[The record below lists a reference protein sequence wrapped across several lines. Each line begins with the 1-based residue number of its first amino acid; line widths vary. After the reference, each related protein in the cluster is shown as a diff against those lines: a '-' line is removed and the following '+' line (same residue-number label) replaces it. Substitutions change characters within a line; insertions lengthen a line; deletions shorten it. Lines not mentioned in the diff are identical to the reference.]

1 MKLMESGLHSPG
13 SVAKWKD
20 QPNSIHGARMLAA
33 RSTEMAD
40 PREMPRCNP
49 VSDLNY
55 CKGVC
60 KNIDAFSYRMGGYG
74 SAMCYLCR
82 KTLIYQQSYDNHMNI
97 HAGDPQVDVSVSE
110 NNRWY

>member
-33 RSTEMAD
+33 RSTEMVD

-60 KNIDAFSYRMGGYG
+60 KNIDALVTGWEDT
-74 SAMCYLCR
+74 AALCATCVG
-82 KTLIYQQSYDNHMNI
+82 KLPFI
-97 HAGDPQVDVSVSE
+97 
-110 NNRWY
+110 NRVMTIT